1 MSQIYLSLPGSKL
14 RLKNG
19 RYVVTLREEIIL
31 DTPAEGIHEV
41 ILLGGTQ
48 MTTQAMRHL
57 LTHQARLHL
66 LTQEERHIGTLE
78 PTNNSRTETL
88 RAQVRQTDR
97 LEWRLETAKTIVG
110 AKLEN
115 TRIVLQRLARDH
127 PNSSLAKEAS
137 EFQRLA
143 WQSVQTAENENEV
156 RGFEGIAAQAH
167 FAALSEIIPAH
178 WEFSTRERRP
188 PPDPINTMLSF
199 GYTLLLTRIISALQ
213 SAGLH
218 IGIGCLH
225 VSHGTR
231 PALALDLMEEFRAA
245 LVDRFV
251 LNIALRELLKPE
263 QFTKT
268 AQGCRFS
275 NQARDHFIR
284 LWEARIQTTI
294 QHQDKTLTYARL
306 IRQQAKDF
314 AAYIRLETPAYQPL
328 RIR

>member
-14 RLKNG
+14 RLRNG
-19 RYVVTLREEIIL
+19 RYLVTLRDETLLE
-31 DTPAEGIHEV
+31 TPAEGIQEV

-48 MTTQAMRHL
+48 ITTQAMRHL

-78 PTNNSRTETL
+78 PTSNGKTDTL

-97 LEWRLETAKTIVG
+97 LDWRLQTAKTIVT

-127 PNSSLAKEAS
+127 PNSSLAQEAS

-143 WQSVQTAENENEV
+143 AESVQSASSENEV

-167 FAALSEIIPAH
+167 FAVLSEIIPAH

-188 PPDPINTMLSF
+188 PPDPINAMLSF

-251 LNIALRELLKPE
+251 LNIALRDLLKPTD
-263 QFTKT
+263 FTKT

-275 NQARDHFIR
+275 NKARDHFIR

-294 QHQDKTLTYARL
+294 NHQDQTLTYARL
-306 IRQQAKDF
+306 IRHQAKHF
-314 AAYIRLETPAYQPL
+314 AAYTRLETETYQPL

>member
-19 RYVVTLREEIIL
+19 RYLVTLRDEIL
-31 DTPAEGIHEV
+31 LETPAEGIQEV

-48 MTTQAMRHL
+48 ITTQAMRHL

-78 PTNNSRTETL
+78 PTQNSKTDTL

-97 LEWRLETAKTIVG
+97 LDWRLQTAKLIVM

-127 PNSSLAKEAS
+127 PSSNLAQEAS

-143 WQSVQTAENENEV
+143 MHSVETAQTENEV
-156 RGFEGIAAQAH
+156 RGYEGIAAQAH
-167 FAALSEIIPAH
+167 FAVLSEIIPAH
-178 WEFSTRERRP
+178 WQFSTRERRP
-188 PPDPINTMLSF
+188 PPDPINAMLSF

-231 PALALDLMEEFRAA
+231 PALALDLMEEYRAA

-251 LNIALRELLKPE
+251 LNIALRELLKPSDFM
-263 QFTKT
+263 QTT
-268 AQGCRFS
+268 QGCRFS
-275 NQARDHFIR
+275 SQARDHFIR

-294 QHQDKTLTYARL
+294 QHQEKTLTYARL

-314 AAYIRLETPAYQPL
+314 AAYTRLETQTYQPL